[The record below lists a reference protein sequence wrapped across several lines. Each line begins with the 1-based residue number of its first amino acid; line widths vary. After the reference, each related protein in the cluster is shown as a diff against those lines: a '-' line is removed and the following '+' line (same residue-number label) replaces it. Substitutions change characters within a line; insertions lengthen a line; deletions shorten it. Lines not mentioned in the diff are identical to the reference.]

1 MKDEVEP
8 CRRVYFVAHAA
19 ELDKCPGELMVLY
32 VMMTGRFVGL
42 LGWPWFR
49 REGEFL
55 LFDFADLDPSFLCTF
70 LSSYINLPLCTI
82 EFLPAGRVEING
94 A

>member
-49 REGEFL
+49 RE
-55 LFDFADLDPSFLCTF
+55 
-70 LSSYINLPLCTI
+70 